1 MAEYKPRQIIAGGCL
16 TVVGLLLLFIG
27 LVVILGLCGVL
38 DEVDDAPDA
47 MPALTAT
54 PEPTET
60 AREVT
65 PVPESTPT
73 ASVGS
78 WRVLT
83 SAQASKLDAQMDDY
97 IDREHAGA
105 VNYAD
110 DAEMRYSMC
119 SAMTNVDWDWELY
132 VESGESLV
140 FQGEI
145 PVEDWLLMRSIGSYL
160 MYLVQ
165 QPNMDAYM
173 ESRRAGETTV
183 PPMPTMG
190 QAYCAHNQLKP

>member
-65 PVPESTPT
+65 PVTESTPT

>member
-1 MAEYKPRQIIAGGCL
+1 MAKYKPRQIIAGGCL

-54 PEPTET
+54 LEPTET

-73 ASVGS
+73 ASVDS

-83 SAQASKLDAQMDDY
+83 SAQASQLDAQMDDY

-105 VNYAD
+105 VKYAD

-119 SAMTNVDWDWELY
+119 TAMTNVDWDWGLY
-132 VESGESLV
+132 VEAGESLV
-140 FQGEI
+140 LQGEI
-145 PVEDWLLMRSIGSYL
+145 PVEEWLLMRSIGSYL

-190 QAYCAHNQLKP
+190 QAYCAHNHLKP